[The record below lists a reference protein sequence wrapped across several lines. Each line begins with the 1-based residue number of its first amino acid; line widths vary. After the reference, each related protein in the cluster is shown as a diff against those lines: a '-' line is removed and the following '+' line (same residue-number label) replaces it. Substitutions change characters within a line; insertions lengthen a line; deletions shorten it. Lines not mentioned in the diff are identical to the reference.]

1 VAEFESDAAS
11 DAALKTAWELWQTTA
26 DDVRAAIEATE
37 RFQDD
42 PRERGAAY
50 QSLLEAQAMAY
61 NIAVAPRRFMEH
73 PRPFHHSTWHD
84 NLLALGQP
92 IQDFK
97 YSGLFLDGRR
107 TYTARV
113 RRGASKLWLTQVH
126 NKCLGD
132 PESVEIGNYDYDEF
146 EFDADGTADITFS
159 AQEHPGNWIRLDGDS
174 SFNWLVMRRILGD
187 WEDDLGDFEFV
198 SATPAPP
205 VLDPTAEAAE
215 SITAAAHLVRY
226 LVSAFTIG
234 LHQLYIGR
242 AGDKNAWATMPGA
255 EVKDSLIGSRSTVY
269 VPAVFQIGADEA
281 VVVEWDVPESAY
293 WSFQVGDIWSR
304 PLDYLHHQT
313 DLNMER
319 ATIDPDGKVRIVVA
333 LTDPGVPNWIDP
345 CGRTEGTLVMRN
357 YRAATDT
364 TVPDL
369 RVVPL
374 ADLASALHPET
385 ARCTPEQRTEALAR
399 RRRGAA
405 RLVAQ

>member
-1 VAEFESDAAS
+1 VAEYAS

-26 DDVRAAIEATE
+26 DDVRAAIESTE
-37 RFQDD
+37 RFADD
-42 PRERGAAY
+42 PAQRGAAY

-97 YSGLFLDGRR
+97 YTGLFLDGRR

-126 NKCLGD
+126 NTCLGD
-132 PESVEIGNYDYDEF
+132 PESKEIGNYDYDDF
-146 EFDADGTADITFS
+146 EIGADGTFEITFS

-198 SATPAPP
+198 HATPALP
-205 VLDPTAEAAE
+205 VEDPTAEAAE

-242 AGDKNAWATMPGA
+242 AGGRNAWATMPGA

-281 VVVEWDVPESAY
+281 VVVEWNVPESAY

-319 ATIDPDGKVRIVVA
+319 AVVDPDGKVRIVLA
-333 LTDPGVPNWIDP
+333 LTDPGVPNWLDP

-357 YRAATDT
+357 YRAVADT
-364 TVPDL
+364 TAPDL

-374 ADLASALHPET
+374 ADLPAALHPET
-385 ARCTPEQRTEALAR
+385 PRCSPEQRAEALAR

>member
-1 VAEFESDAAS
+1 
-11 DAALKTAWELWQTTA
+11 
-26 DDVRAAIEATE
+26 
-37 RFQDD
+37 
-42 PRERGAAY
+42 
-50 QSLLEAQAMAY
+50 
-61 NIAVAPRRFMEH
+61 
-73 PRPFHHSTWHD
+73 
-84 NLLALGQP
+84 
-92 IQDFK
+92 
-97 YSGLFLDGRR
+97 
-107 TYTARV
+107 
-113 RRGASKLWLTQVH
+113 
-126 NKCLGD
+126 
-132 PESVEIGNYDYDEF
+132 
-146 EFDADGTADITFS
+146 
-159 AQEHPGNWIRLDGDS
+159 
-174 SFNWLVMRRILGD
+174 MRRILGD

-198 SATPAPP
+198 HATPALP
-205 VLDPTAEAAE
+205 VEDPTAEAAE

-242 AGDKNAWATMPGA
+242 AGGRNAWATMPGA

-281 VVVEWDVPESAY
+281 VVVEWNVPASAY

-319 ATIDPDGKVRIVVA
+319 AVVDPDGKVRIVLA
-333 LTDPGVPNWIDP
+333 LTDPGVPNWLDP

-357 YRAATDT
+357 YRAVADT
-364 TVPDL
+364 TAPDL

-374 ADLASALHPET
+374 ADLPAALHPET
-385 ARCTPEQRTEALAR
+385 PRCSPEQRAEALAR